1 MNYYSLPHS
10 PSYATVTFFFCTQ
23 ASRSIE
29 HLLPYVLS
37 SVPHTGAYI
46 SAQAMSHE
54 PANGHWSF
62 HEMFNSCSLHLSPSL
77 YHPTLAPPPHPW
89 SWFLTQSELIHPA
102 IILYS
107 LATEI
112 IKGEMFLQVRTIL
125 IKITPIVFNIQCKCP
140 VSNFPEFPVCQI
152 TWFCHRSDGVF
163 HKLCK
168 PTESVV

>member
-1 MNYYSLPHS
+1 MLNETFYKNVTLEIELLLTTTFPIVRYCNVLLLYTSFTFHWALIAVRFIISSTHWSIYLGTGNVTRTCKRALKLSWNVQQLLPTPLPLPLSPDPCPS
-10 PSYATVTFFFCTQ
+10 PS
-23 ASRSIE
+23 
-29 HLLPYVLS
+29 
-37 SVPHTGAYI
+37 
-46 SAQAMSHE
+46 
-54 PANGHWSF
+54 
-62 HEMFNSCSLHLSPSL
+62 SL
-77 YHPTLAPPPHPW
+77 
-89 SWFLTQSELIHPA
+89 EL
-102 IILYS
+102 
-107 LATEI
+107 